1 MSSGMP
7 SGAFDARPPSGA
19 ERLRD
24 AEARRAA
31 VDPTRNVVLEASA
44 GTGKT
49 RVLVD
54 RYVGLIRAGVDPVNI
69 LAITFTRKAAAEMRQ
84 RIVDELRA
92 SAARSPEDAV
102 RWRGLR
108 DRLDDIAVSTIDAFC
123 LSLLREFPLEADLDP
138 GFDVADET
146 EVPRLVE
153 ESLDQALRICRGRA
167 RTDEGVAL
175 LFTQLG
181 EPRLREGLASLL
193 NRRIVAGSVLQRV
206 LANGPRDLTI
216 ARACAQGAIGLADAL
231 RSVPDGLD
239 RWLENGP
246 VGHPRYAL
254 LVSDVRALVASGSSG
269 TSGDRWTPG
278 RLRDLI
284 ERLRAHVFTKA
295 GKPRQRAHSEFLD
308 GHYASAAAR
317 KAHWPLVYTTAPAI
331 DGAVRALRRDLN
343 VILSRAVWQVF
354 SISIDRYLRTL
365 DVRGVVDFA
374 ELLVRA
380 RGLLGEMDEF
390 ARSRYLLE
398 ARYHHVLVDEFQDT
412 SRAQWELVS
421 QLVRTWGEG
430 AGLAHEAPLPP
441 SIFVVGDRKQSIY
454 GFRDAEVTVF
464 DDAAAFVGAL
474 RSGEEPLKSISHS
487 FRSVPAILAFAN
499 DVFGDVEKLDG
510 RADSF
515 RYDDRDTFPQETDP
529 SPQDDDGA
537 LGIVA
542 GPDVTSCAA
551 AVAAEVARLL
561 GGAAVRDRATGERRP
576 VRPGDMAI
584 LFRSR
589 VSHRDFE
596 RALES
601 RGIPTYVYKGL
612 GFFDAD
618 EIKDIVALLR
628 YLAEPTSNLRAA
640 ALLRS
645 RFVRLSDSGLQRLAP
660 ALARALIEPRPP
672 VALTGLDGEDRR
684 FLELARTAV
693 PLWLDLA
700 DRIPPAELL
709 DRVIAD
715 TAYMYE
721 LRGSRV
727 EQARENVKKI
737 RSLVRRIQNRGY
749 VTLGRLASHLDQMS
763 TGDESNAVIDALDA
777 VNLMTVHA
785 AKGLEFPVVFLV
797 NLSKGSGGW
806 PEPIRVSAQASI
818 EEAVSVGDYRTE
830 IDEDGKARDSEETK
844 RLLYVA
850 VTRARDR
857 LYLSSVV
864 AAHTFKPGPGSL
876 AQVLP
881 DSLKEIFEKASATDS
896 AGAEIAWTAASG
908 ATHRLRVCTDPSTPL
923 STSTRNAV
931 HDRLSAHVAGSARSA
946 PREMEREGEAQPEAT
961 RKPIRKPIREPIW
974 ITEPPGSGD
983 DFSVLLDSAAPT
995 RAPVTAAVRL
1005 PESEPDRPPASP
1017 DRTRAVVGRLVHRL
1031 FQASAS
1037 GDDEAQLVTL
1047 ARRLL
1052 RSEDLEAVADATSAV
1067 QEAASLFA
1075 SMRNQPGV
1083 TAAIDGAQCLY
1094 EVPVS
1099 VVREAGAREVLRGVI
1114 DCVVLRPDGNVVV
1127 LDFKTG
1133 APRESDQRQLE
1144 IYVAAAKTLF
1154 PGSSVTGQLVYA
1166 TSSQD

>member
-1 MSSGMP
+1 M
-7 SGAFDARPPSGA
+7 DPP
-19 ERLRD
+19 
-24 AEARRAA
+24 
-31 VDPTRNVVLEASA
+31 RNVVLEASA

-92 SAARSPEDAV
+92 SAARSPEHAV

-108 DRLDDIAVSTIDAFC
+108 DRLNDIAISTIDAFC

-193 NRRIVAGSVLQRV
+193 NRRIVAGGVLQRV

-216 ARACAQGAIGLADAL
+216 ARACAQGAIGLAGVL
-231 RSVPDGLD
+231 RSIPDGLD

-254 LVSDVRALVASGSSG
+254 LVSDVRALVASAASG
-269 TSGDRWTPG
+269 AVDSTRADAWTPG

-308 GHYASAAAR
+308 GHYASGAAR

-331 DGAVRALRRDLN
+331 DVAVRALRRDLN
-343 VILSRAVWQVF
+343 VILSRAVWQGF
-354 SISIDRYLRTL
+354 SISTDRYLRTL

-499 DVFGDVEKLDG
+499 DVFRDVEKLDG

-515 RYDDRDTFPQETDP
+515 RYDDRDTFPPETDS

-551 AVAAEVARLL
+551 AVSAEIARLL
-561 GGAAVRDRATGERRP
+561 VGAAVRDRTTGERRP

-589 VSHRDFE
+589 ASHRDFE

-601 RGIPTYVYKGL
+601 RGIPSYVYKGL

-645 RFVRLSDSGLQRLAP
+645 RFLRLSDSGLQRLAP
-660 ALARALIEPRPP
+660 ALARALIDPRPP

-684 FLELARTAV
+684 FLALARTAV

-709 DRVIAD
+709 DRVLAD

-737 RSLVRRIQNRGY
+737 RSLVRRVQNRGY

-908 ATHRLRVCTDPSTPL
+908 ATHRLRVCTVPSTPL
-923 STSTRNAV
+923 VEVRRV
-931 HDRLSAHVAGSARSA
+931 
-946 PREMEREGEAQPEAT
+946 GEAQPEAT
-961 RKPIRKPIREPIW
+961 RTPIRKSIW

-983 DFSVLLDSAAPT
+983 DFSVLCDSAAPT
-995 RAPVTAAVRL
+995 RAPVTAAVRV
-1005 PESEPDRPPASP
+1005 PEAEPDRPPASL

-1031 FQASAS
+1031 FQASAP
-1037 GDDEAQLVTL
+1037 GDGEAQLVTL
-1047 ARRLL
+1047 ARSLL
-1052 RSEDLEAVADATSAV
+1052 RSEDLEAVADVVSAV
-1067 QEAASLFA
+1067 QEAAALFA
-1075 SMRNQPGV
+1075 NMRNQPGV
-1083 TAAIDGAQCLY
+1083 IAAIDGAQCLY

-1099 VVREAGAREVLRGVI
+1099 VVREAGEREGLRGVI
-1114 DCVVLRPDGNVVV
+1114 ACLVLRPDGNVVV

-1144 IYVAAAKTLF
+1144 IYVAAARALF

-1166 TSSQD
+1166 LGSRVELQCGRQQAARKTAP